1 MLGQIAPKE
10 WRPKD
15 VPSLEQ
21 EADQAVR
28 AEKENTLV
36 IAGPGAGK
44 TELLAQRAAY
54 LLETGQCRTPRRILA
69 ISFKRDAARNL
80 RDRVRRRIGPELA
93 RRFDSFTFDAFCKS
107 LLDRFL
113 NAVPADFRPTR
124 DYVIDLDLGV
134 LSQKQ
139 KAKFGALLNS
149 VADDSRGLTIA
160 RLQGLSVVGLYDDHF
175 IGQPFPATFPEQA
188 SLETAAA
195 LRIWQSLLRSGNRSA
210 LNFPMIGR
218 LAELLLRAN
227 PRILRALRAT
237 YAFVFL
243 DEFQDTTN
251 VHYEFTKTAF
261 QGSHTLLTAVGD
273 EKQRIMIWAG
283 ALRGVFAQY
292 ELDFSARVHR
302 LKMNY
307 RSAPGLV
314 RVQRHLIAA
323 LEPKAPPPQAAD
335 KGQEGE
341 GECRL
346 LIFSNHEREATH
358 LADLISKW
366 IHNEGIPAREVC
378 ILTRNRPDKYTETL
392 HHALAERDV
401 PARIEN
407 SLQDLL
413 AEPLTTALIH
423 FLRLAAERRAPDSWA
438 ATVALLLE
446 ARGIDDNNEHEARD
460 AANRLAHFQTT
471 LRSALDE
478 SAGEESIAAVLAQI
492 ADFIGPAAFE
502 RLYPQ
507 YRQGTYYLDNMRAC
521 ARELAQ
527 SRQRAATWKAALDDF
542 EGVGAVPIMTVHKSK
557 GLEYR
562 TVIFVGL
569 EDSALWGYKQNPEEE
584 TCGFFVAFSRA
595 KKRVLFTFCETRP
608 NPRYGQPEGQGRDS
622 IALLYKLLEGAGV
635 ALERID

>member
-1 MLGQIAPKE
+1 MFRPITPKE
-10 WRPKD
+10 WHPKD
-15 VPSLEQ
+15 VRSLEQ
-21 EADQAVR
+21 EAEQAVR
-28 AEKENTLV
+28 AEEENTLV

-54 LLETGQCRTPRRILA
+54 LLETGKCRMPRRILA
-69 ISFKRDAARNL
+69 ISFKRDAAKNL
-80 RDRVRRRIGPELA
+80 RDRVRRRIGPGLA
-93 RRFDSFTFDAFCKS
+93 RRFDSFTFDAFCKN

-113 NAVPADFRPTR
+113 NAVPPDFRPTR
-124 DYVIDLDLGV
+124 DYIIDFELGV

-160 RLQGLSVVGLYDDHF
+160 RLQSLSVVALYEKHF
-175 IGQPFPATFPEQA
+175 IGQPLPATLPERA
-188 SLETAAA
+188 SLETAVA
-195 LRIWQSLLRSGNRSA
+195 LGIWQSLLRSGNRSA

-218 LAELLLRAN
+218 LAELLLRTN

-251 VHYEFTKTAF
+251 VHYAFTKTAF
-261 QGSHTLLTAVGD
+261 QGSDALLTAVGD

-283 ALRGVFAQY
+283 ALRGVFAEY
-292 ELDFSARVHR
+292 EEDFGARVRR

-307 RSAPGLV
+307 RSAPALV
-314 RVQRHLIAA
+314 RVQSHLIAA
-323 LEPKAPPPQAAD
+323 LEPEAPTPQAAD
-335 KGQEGE
+335 KGEEGE
-341 GECRL
+341 GECRV
-346 LIFSNHEREATH
+346 LIFPNHEREAAH
-358 LADLISKW
+358 LADLISTW
-366 IHNEGIPAREVC
+366 VHDEELPAREVC
-378 ILTRNRPDKYTETL
+378 ILTRNRPDRYTETL
-392 HHALAERDV
+392 HNALAERDV

-413 AEPLTTALIH
+413 AEPLTIALIH
-423 FLRLAAERRAPDSWA
+423 FLRLAAEPRAPGSWA

-446 ARGIDDNNEHEARD
+446 ARGIDESNEHEARV
-460 AANRLAHFQTT
+460 AANRLADFRTT
-471 LRSALDE
+471 LRTALDK
-478 SAGEESIAAVLAQI
+478 SADEETIAAVLAQI

-507 YRQGTYYLDNMRAC
+507 YRQGTYYLDNMRAL

-527 SRQRAATWKAALDDF
+527 SRQRTATWKAALDDF

-562 TVIFVGL
+562 TVIFIGL
-569 EDSALWGYKQNPEEE
+569 EDSALWGYRQNPEEE

-622 IALLYKLLEGAGV
+622 IAPLYKLLEGAGV
-635 ALERID
+635 TLERIG